1 MAQQAA
7 PAPQGG
13 GDANIGTIID
23 AEAKYVRLTEVR
35 ADGFVAFDFA
45 IGEPEIYVEM
55 MLPLAAFEAFCADHR
70 VIRLDQTELDAKPGA
85 KPGAKSADSD
95 FLWRLR
101 DAARDAAGPQTPPS
115 PNPCDASLRSQ

>member
-13 GDANIGTIID
+13 GDANIGTIIN

-55 MLPLAAFEAFCADHR
+55 MLPLAAFEAFCADQR
-70 VIRLDQTELDAKPGA
+70 VIRLDQAEPNAG
-85 KPGAKSADSD
+85 ADSD

-101 DAARDAAGPQTPPS
+101 DAARAAAGPQTPPS
-115 PNPCDASLRSQ
+115 PNPCDASIRSQ

>member
-13 GDANIGTIID
+13 GDANIGAIID

-55 MLPLAAFEAFCADHR
+55 MLPLAAFDAFCADHR
-70 VIRLDQTELDAKPGA
+70 VIRLDQAEPDAEPGA
-85 KPGAKSADSD
+85 KPDDSD

-101 DAARDAAGPQTPPS
+101 DAARAAADPQTPPS
-115 PNPCDASLRSQ
+115 PNPCDASIRSQ